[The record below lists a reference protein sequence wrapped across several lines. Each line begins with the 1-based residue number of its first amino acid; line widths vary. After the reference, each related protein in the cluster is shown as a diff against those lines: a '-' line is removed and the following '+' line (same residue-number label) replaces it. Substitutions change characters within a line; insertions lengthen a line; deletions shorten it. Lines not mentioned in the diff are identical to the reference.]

1 MTAATASIPAR
12 RRYQLQVE
20 TLLEQIGRH
29 ADRLELLSAAGAR
42 GPALA
47 GERQELERAQRLLAR
62 LVGAR
67 NGGAS
72 FPPS

>member
-1 MTAATASIPAR
+1 MTAATASIPER

-20 TLLEQIGRH
+20 SLLEQIGRLTG
-29 ADRLELLSAAGAR
+29 RLELLSVGGAR
-42 GPALA
+42 GPALDR
-47 GERQELERAQRLLAR
+47 ERRELERMRGLLAR
-62 LVGAR
+62 VVGAR